1 MQKALPLACF
11 QSFAAL
17 ILAVM
22 GGCTISTPAHGWAT
36 AEHIRIG
43 EASYRMLSGRTL

>member
-1 MQKALPLACF
+1 MREAFPCTRF

-22 GGCTISTPAHGWAT
+22 GVCTISTLAPGWAT
-36 AEHIRIG
+36 AKHICIG
-43 EASYRMLSGRTL
+43 EASYRMLSGKTL